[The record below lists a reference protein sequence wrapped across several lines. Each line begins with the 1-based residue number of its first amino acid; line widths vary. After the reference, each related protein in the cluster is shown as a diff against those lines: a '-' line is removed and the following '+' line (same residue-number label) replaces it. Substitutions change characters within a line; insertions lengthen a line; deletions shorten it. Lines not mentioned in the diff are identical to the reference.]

1 MSQSLFSW
9 IHLSYPNHPHDLPNS
24 SFPSQ
29 SLFSWIHLSYCII
42 PLITLHWI
50 ISLNPYFPG
59 FIFLIHTH
67 SLNPYFPGFIFL
79 IDIESCPLRGQ
90 TRNRLNPY
98 FPGFIFLIAS
108 SGLTSEMYCTVSQ
121 SLFSWIHLS
130 YKGGDRMKRISVHP
144 VSILIFL
151 DSSFL

>member
-1 MSQSLFSW
+1 MKGGFDMKNLFWYLSQSLFSW
-9 IHLSYPNHPHDLPNS
+9 IHLSYKRGEKNET
-24 SFPSQ
+24 FRR
-29 SLFSWIHLSYCII
+29 
-42 PLITLHWI
+42 
-50 ISLNPYFPG
+50 
-59 FIFLIHTH
+59 
-67 SLNPYFPGFIFL
+67 
-79 IDIESCPLRGQ
+79 LRG
-90 TRNRLNPY
+90 LNPY

-151 DSSFL
+151 DSSFLFYRAAVAGNTNLGFVSILIFLDSSFLCKRAE